1 MSLDPADVREGTR
14 GWELVPLVLIRST
27 GFSASMLDAVRTP
40 DAAQACDRVVS
51 LRRRVAELRAQF
63 GEELFPTMLAR
74 ESARGADRGRF
85 KEWYRLRRRIER
97 GGMAYPLPAVV
108 GTWPDVLRWVQ
119 DWNSLLVTVDRATE
133 EAAATT
139 EQDCRLARQRLR
151 ELVADE
157 RFGEAV
163 FLSSPSM
170 HVGLRRYLDT
180 PEAEQRP
187 RLRSREQ
194 KLYGYLQRFT
204 AKNETTS
211 FFGPVDY
218 AVVDDEPHP
227 SLRMRATAGGT
238 PALRRSRL
246 AYWAVQELTDA
257 VTSAEGIRAFL
268 PTRLADTWHDDGAAL
283 VNVVSG
289 RRVSRTAPPPEA
301 TERRLLLPTDEPDP
315 LGWLRDWVAGLP
327 AECADRTPALHV
339 LDTFKIL
346 ATRYTTAPVDEKIRV
361 LAETEELFHR
371 TTGADPRRGGGAM
384 FADRT
389 LFYDEAVGDLTTVIG
404 QSMVHDIRARIRPAL
419 DLCVTFSTIVQRVCV
434 RRAAE
439 VALRLGGGGP
449 VPYLAF
455 VREMVTTVTM
465 ADCLADP
472 EVAGFT
478 ERLTELARAR
488 TAGGRP
494 ADAHTADGRIVLDE
508 VDLAPLLVR
517 PPAGTAVS
525 PDIFLLAGSVD
536 DLTAG
541 AYDVVIGEIHY
552 GYQVWTHLLSF
563 WSAPEWLA
571 EQIGLRLP
579 PDHDRIASLV
589 HKRKQGKAFP
599 KELPGLSVEMGGR
612 SRKPAEQV
620 VRAADLEVV
629 PTGGGPA
636 LRSLV
641 DGRPVRLHPGDP
653 RNPVSW
659 VFGTTP
665 VISPSIRLG
674 ERTPRVQVGRA
685 VLQRAHWRI
694 DPASLEP
701 ARSARRHES
710 MILIRELAGRIG
722 LPRRFFVRV
731 PGERKPFF
739 VDLDSVIGI
748 DYLLAMTAG
757 QDAADITE
765 VLPDT
770 GDWWL
775 PAAGGGRR
783 SCEWRM
789 TWIHGGG
796 DG

>member
-1 MSLDPADVREGTR
+1 MTQLSLDPTGVQEGTSD
-14 GWELVPLVLIRST
+14 WALVPLVLIRST
-27 GFSASMLDAVRTP
+27 GFSANLLDAVRTP

-51 LRRRVAELRAQF
+51 LRRRVAELRAEF
-63 GEELFPTMLAR
+63 SEELFPTVLAR
-74 ESARGADRGRF
+74 ESARGADRKQF
-85 KEWYRLRRRIER
+85 KEWYKLRRRIER
-97 GGMAYPLPAVV
+97 GGQTYPLPAVV
-108 GTWPDVLRWVQ
+108 GLWPDVLRWVQ
-119 DWNSLLVTVDRATE
+119 DWNSLLMTVDSATE

-139 EQDCRLARQRLR
+139 EQDCGRARQRLR

-218 AVVDDEPHP
+218 AVVEDQPHP
-227 SLRMRATAGGT
+227 ALRMHATAGGV
-238 PALRRSRL
+238 PARRRSRL
-246 AYWAVQELTDA
+246 AYWAVQELADA
-257 VTSAEGIRAFL
+257 VTSAGSIRPHL
-268 PTRLADTWHDDGAAL
+268 PTRLADTWRDDGTAL

-289 RRVSRTAPPPEA
+289 RRVSPDAPRPAEA
-301 TERRLLLPTDEPDP
+301 VERRLLLPTDEPDP
-315 LGWLRDWVAGLP
+315 LGRLRDWVAGLP
-327 AECADRTPALHV
+327 ADCAGRAPALHV
-339 LDTFKIL
+339 VDRFAAL
-346 ATRYTTAPVDEKIRV
+346 AARYTTAPVDEKIRV

-371 TTGADPRRGGGAM
+371 TTGADPRRGGGTM

-404 QSMVHDIRARIRPAL
+404 QSMVTDIRARIRPVL

-434 RRAAE
+434 RRATE

-455 VREMVTTVTM
+455 VREMVAAVTM
-465 ADCLADP
+465 TDCLADP
-472 EVAGFT
+472 EVTAFT
-478 ERLTELARAR
+478 ERLAELARTR
-488 TAGGRP
+488 TV
-494 ADAHTADGRIVLDE
+494 DGRIALDE
-508 VDLAPLLVR
+508 ADLAPLLVR
-517 PPAGTAVS
+517 TPAGTAVS
-525 PDIFLLAGSVD
+525 PDLFLLAGSTD
-536 DLTAG
+536 DLAAG
-541 AYDVVIGEIHY
+541 AYEVVVGEIHY

-563 WSAPEWLA
+563 WSAPDWLA
-571 EQIGLRLP
+571 EQIGRRLP

-612 SRKPAEQV
+612 SRKPPEQV
-620 VRAADLEVV
+620 LRAADLEVV
-629 PTGGGPA
+629 LTDGAPT

-641 DGRPVRLHPGDP
+641 NGRPVRLHPGDP

-659 VFGTTP
+659 IFGTPP
-665 VISPSIRLG
+665 VITPSIRSG
-674 ERTPRVQVGRA
+674 EHTPRVHVGRA

-694 DPASLEP
+694 DPAILEP
-701 ARSARRHES
+701 ARSAGRHES
-710 MILIRELAGRIG
+710 MILVRELAGRIG
-722 LPRRFFVRV
+722 LPQRFFVRV

-739 VDLDSVIGI
+739 VALDSMIGV

-765 VLPDT
+765 ALPDT

-775 PAAGGGRR
+775 RAADGGRR

-789 TWIHGGG
+789 TWIHGDG